1 MRILKLR
8 NLLILAALGSLVTF
22 SSCDGDDDGTPPQP
36 NLTLTANGDSVQAVA
51 GDTISFEV
59 NVNHEKD
66 LESFTVAG
74 NPPTRVDTAIS
85 GIGSQGFNYQFSYV
99 VPSSLGA
106 GTEVDFTFTVTDEDQ
121 ESATQQYKVIVTQSG
136 SALERGTAVLLGSQN
151 SANEPSLYATGSL
164 QTFALSGFDNAANDD
179 KIDFVYY
186 FGNTNEATIA
196 APSDETVAG
205 SSNAV
210 YDQVGNWENRNATAF
225 TSIDANFSN
234 IQRTTYFTEGAGSGL
249 RSTLSNSDQTK
260 ANMLAEGDVIAF
272 LTEDGRIGA
281 FEVASI
287 SGENTITINVAV
299 DNS

>member
-8 NLLILAALGSLVTF
+8 NLFVLAALGSLVTF
-22 SSCDGDDDGTPPQP
+22 SSCDDDDGGTPPQP
-36 NLTLTANGDSVQAVA
+36 NLTLTANSDSVQAVA
-51 GDTISFEV
+51 GDTVSFEV
-59 NVNHEKD
+59 NVNHEKE
-66 LESFTVAG
+66 LESFTVGG
-74 NPPTRVDTAIS
+74 NPPTRVDTSIS

-106 GTEVDFTFTVTDEDQ
+106 GTEVDFTFTVTDVDQ
-121 ESATQQYKVIVTQSG
+121 ESASQQYKVIVTQSG
-136 SALERGTAVLLGSQN
+136 AALAKGTAVLLGSQN

-164 QTFALSGFDNAANDD
+164 ETFALDGFDNAANDN

-186 FGNTNEATIA
+186 FGGTNEATIA

-205 SSNAV
+205 ADNEV
-210 YDQVGNWENRNATAF
+210 YSGVGEWENRNATTF
-225 TSIDANFSN
+225 TSIDANFSD
-234 IQRTTYFTEGAGSGL
+234 IQRTTYFTEGAGSDL

-260 ANMLAEGDVIAF
+260 ANMLSEGDVIAF
-272 LTEDGRIGA
+272 LTEDDRIGV